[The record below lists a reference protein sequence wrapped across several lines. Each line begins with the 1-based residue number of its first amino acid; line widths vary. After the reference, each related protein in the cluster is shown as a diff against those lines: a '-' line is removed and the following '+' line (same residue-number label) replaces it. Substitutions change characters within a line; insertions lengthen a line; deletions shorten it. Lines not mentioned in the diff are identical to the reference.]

1 MADNQHKRSEF
12 LCSAVGPPYK
22 KGRYLNQKER
32 KGTNWIYVMPVYLP
46 LPQVH
51 ERRKDKYLQKCTS
64 PPPSPQHTPPPHRTP
79 ASLSSH
85 IHTTPLP
92 LLFPF
97 LIVPMT
103 RESLWNMFL
112 TLTKGPEARAEALR
126 EGTSA

>member
-12 LCSAVGPPYK
+12 LCSAVGPPYR
-22 KGRYLNQKER
+22 KGGYLNQKER

-51 ERRKDKYLQKCTS
+51 ERRKDKYSQKRTS
-64 PPPSPQHTPPPHRTP
+64 PPPPLNTHHRTP

-85 IHTTPLP
+85 THTTPLP
-92 LLFPF
+92 LLFPL